1 MKVYMISHAEMEMVH
16 DLRDWLSEII
26 KNKKLANSHH
36 RIAAD
41 FAIDLSEI
49 LESAM
54 CAELQPNDT

>member
-1 MKVYMISHAEMEMVH
+1 MNVYMVSHEEMEMVH
-16 DLRDWLSEII
+16 DLREWISEII

-49 LESAM
+49 LENAM
-54 CAELQPNDT
+54 CAEIQFNE